1 MKKKDLYYERIPTK
15 LLREDVKYL
24 GNILGKVIKTQEGQ
38 KFFDLIEKIRK
49 LSKAN
54 KKNLNQKKMNS
65 KVLSAIKNLNP
76 KNTFKLTRAFSH
88 FMNFMNLA
96 ELVDASRSLNEHE
109 NNQKKLKNNKNL
121 FIEEIFED
129 LFRKK
134 NISNNKIYNLA
145 KNLNIGIVLTA
156 HPTEVKRR
164 TLIQKYHKIIEIL
177 EQRELFRNNLSKL
190 KILEKQLFDELTII
204 WNTDDLKRTKP
215 SPLDEARWGLAI
227 IEDSLWDT
235 IPKVYRKLNSIFVRN
250 MDKNLPK
257 NFNPIVFGSWM
268 GGDRDGNPNVTAEVT
283 RKVIL
288 LSRWE
293 AAKLYEKALTKI
305 IRSYSME
312 KCSKKILKKVGN
324 SFEPYRVFLRPLRD
338 KMRVTH
344 RLIEQHLVQKKPLNQ
359 KKLLSSREEILRP
372 LRVVRESLEENKN
385 ENIAS
390 GDLLDLMRRAKCFG
404 INLARLDI
412 RQESSRHK
420 QLISELVKA
429 KYNKNYLNF
438 SEKEK
443 LNFLR
448 LSITSKFKK
457 IGNFQFRNK
466 ENKEVWST
474 FKTISKE
481 PPECLGAYVISMTT
495 SASDILSVSFLQK
508 ESQIKDKLRVVPL
521 FETLDDLINAKS
533 IMETLFSQNWYRK
546 LINYNQE
553 VMIGYSDSSKD
564 AGKICANWHQYKAQE
579 EIIKLAKKFKIK
591 ITFFHGRGGS
601 AGRGGG
607 PIQATLRSQP
617 PNSVNGNIRI
627 TDQGEVIQQKYGYE
641 PLANYNLCSYIGA
654 VTEATLNLPPI
665 PKKEWRNLIDK
676 MSEISK
682 NSYRK
687 NINQSSDFIEYFKT
701 VTPHKALGK
710 LLIGSR
716 PSKRKNVDNIQSLR
730 AIPWVFAWTQIRLML
745 PAWLGTGDALKYS
758 SVKKYKK
765 ILTDME
771 KNWPFFNSTMDIL
784 DMVISKVDPEISEV
798 YEKNLADQKLKELG
812 DKLRSEFNVI
822 KRLNRYITP
831 IEILNQRKKFRST
844 VLVRNIY
851 SEVLNILQAVVM
863 NKISKKKLRKD
874 DKKYLNDAMITSIA
888 GISAAMKNTG

>member
-24 GNILGKVIKTQEGQ
+24 GNILGKVIKIQEGQ
-38 KFFDLIEKIRK
+38 KFFDLVEKVRK
-49 LSKAN
+49 LSKTN
-54 KKNLNQKKMNS
+54 KKNPNQKKLNS
-65 KVLSAIKNLNP
+65 KLLSAIKNLNP
-76 KNTFKLTRAFSH
+76 KNTYKLARAFSH

-109 NNQKKLKNNKNL
+109 NSQKKLKDNKNL

-134 NISNNKIYNLA
+134 NISNNRIYDLA

-177 EQRELFRNNLSKL
+177 EQRELLKNYPSQL
-190 KILEKQLFDELTII
+190 KILENQLFDELTII

-215 SPLDEARWGLAI
+215 SPFDEARWGLAI

-250 MDKNLPK
+250 MNKNLPK

-324 SFEPYRVFLRPLRD
+324 SFEPYRIFLRPLRD
-338 KMRVTH
+338 KMRITH
-344 RLIEQHLVQKKPLNQ
+344 RLIEQHLVQKKPLDQ

-372 LRVVRESLEENKN
+372 LRVVRESLEQNQN

-429 KYNKNYLNF
+429 KHNKNYSNF

-448 LSITSKFKK
+448 LSINSKSKK

-474 FKTISKE
+474 FKTLSKE
-481 PPECLGAYVISMTT
+481 PPECLGAYIISMTT

-508 ESQIKDKLRVVPL
+508 EAEIKDKLRVVPL
-521 FETLDDLINAKS
+521 FETLNDLINAKS
-533 IMETLFSQNWYRK
+533 IMENLFSQNWYRK

-564 AGKICANWHQYKAQE
+564 AGKICASWHQYKAQE
-579 EIIKLAKKFKIK
+579 EIIKLGKKFKIK

-601 AGRGGG
+601 PGRGGG

-654 VTEATLNLPPI
+654 VTEATLNPPPI
-665 PKKEWRNLIDK
+665 PKKEWRNLIEK
-676 MSEISK
+676 MSDISK

-710 LLIGSR
+710 LSIGSR

-745 PAWLGTGDALKYS
+745 PAWLGSAEALRYAYIKEFR
-758 SVKKYKK
+758 K
-765 ILTDME
+765 ILYDME
-771 KNWPFFNSTMDIL
+771 KNWPFFNSMLDML
-784 DMVISKVDPEISEV
+784 DMVISKADPEISKI
-798 YEKNLADQKLKELG
+798 YEEFLG
-812 DKLRSEFNVI
+812 DKKLKRVGKKLRFQFDTI
-822 KRLNRYITP
+822 KRLNKMIAP
-831 IEILNQRKKFRST
+831 KEILKIRKQFRSAAI
-844 VLVRNIY
+844 VRNIY
-851 SEVLNILQAVVM
+851 SEVLNIIQPIV
-863 NKISKKKLRKD
+863 ISKLKKNKNKKNKKD
-874 DKKYLNDAMITSIA
+874 LEDALLTSIA